1 MTPKPK
7 SREPRSRKPK
17 PVSNL
22 EEKIRVRAY
31 ELYERRG
38 RIDGFAFDDWL
49 QAEQKFAERRSRAP
63 TRKRVGDGEN
73 LNVDGD

>member
-38 RIDGFAFDDWL
+38 RIDGFALDDWL
-49 QAEQKFAERRSRAP
+49 QAEAEIRGAPKSGSNSKASRRRRESQC
-63 TRKRVGDGEN
+63 
-73 LNVDGD
+73 

>member
-22 EEKIRVRAY
+22 EEKIRLRAY
-31 ELYERRG
+31 EFYERRG
-38 RIDGFAFDDWL
+38 RIDGFALEDWL
-49 QAEQKFAERRSRAP
+49 QAEEEIRRAP
-63 TRKRVGDGEN
+63 KSGSKSKRNQRRTE
-73 LNVDGD
+73 